1 VSLTRLIALLAALTL
16 ALVPVAC
23 GGDGDGGGGGG
34 ASGASAADV
43 LKRAGKN
50 TAKSADVKLEL
61 EASLKGADDLEG
73 PVKFSLEG
81 PYRSNGAKT
90 LPDLDWRM
98 HAEGDGQ
105 KFDARLITTSDNA
118 WVEYEG
124 KTYEVGEQLVSQL
137 TTQLKSQP
145 SNPQQLGSL
154 DLEGW
159 FKDPEVE
166 DAEAGG
172 VPTHRVSGDVDVRK
186 VLESV
191 DKVMQKSA
199 PSGQAAPRL
208 TPQMIDEIAEAV
220 TKAHVSTDVGR
231 DDGIM
236 RRNSMEL
243 SFEVPEGRRASA
255 KGLEG
260 GDVKLLFEQSD
271 VNGDQRVKAPA
282 NAAPI
287 QELLRALGIPPQ
299 LLGPGVTPQ
308 MPG

>member
-1 VSLTRLIALLAALTL
+1 MSFARLIALLAALTL
-16 ALVPVAC
+16 AVVPVAC
-23 GGDGDGGGGGG
+23 GGDSGGG

-43 LKRAGKN
+43 LKQAGKN

-61 EASLKGADDLEG
+61 EASLKGSDDFDG

-105 KFDARLITTSDNA
+105 KFDARLITTRDNA

-137 TTQLKSQP
+137 TSQLKSQP
-145 SNPQQLGSL
+145 SNPQQLGSV

-159 FKDPEVE
+159 FEDPEVE

-199 PSGQAAPRL
+199 PSGQPAPRL
-208 TPQMIDEIAEAV
+208 TPQMIDEIDEAV
-220 TKAHVSTDVGR
+220 TKAHVETDVGR

-271 VNGDQRVKAPA
+271 VNGDQRVEPPA